1 MAELPARAWQR
12 MLSGRRLD
20 LLDPSPLDIEI
31 GDIALGLSRVA
42 RWNGQTIGPHGFS
55 VAQHC
60 SLVVRLMG
68 AAKVR
73 LPRPA
78 RLAGLLHDAGEYV
91 TSDLITPFKNAIG
104 GEYKALEKR
113 LERAVHLRFGLP
125 AVPPEEWSAAIK
137 RADKTAA
144 FLEAVQLAGFGED
157 EARQVLGYRRKAP
170 AVVLEAW
177 EPETARQ
184 RYLEAFRA
192 LGGGDEG

>member
-1 MAELPARAWQR
+1 MAETPARAWQR

-42 RWNGQTIGPHGFS
+42 RWNGQTVGAHGFS

-60 SLVVRLMG
+60 ILVVQLMG
-68 AAKVR
+68 AGKV

-104 GEYKALEKR
+104 GEYKALERR
-113 LERAVHLRFGLP
+113 LEQAVHLRFGLP
-125 AVPPEEWSAAIK
+125 AVLPDEWTAAIK

-170 AVVLEAW
+170 KLGLDAW

-184 RYLEAFRA
+184 RYLETFRR
-192 LGGGDEG
+192 LGGSES